1 MPDAGGSA
9 LFERKKIEIAG
20 IELEV
25 HEAGDGPPL
34 LYLHAGGGF
43 RTANPAMPLLVERHR
58 VIAPSHPGF
67 GGSSLPNWM
76 NSVDDFAHV
85 YLELMQRLELKD
97 TVLVGASIGGWVA
110 AEIATKNTSRLSRLV
125 LIGPCGIKIG
135 SRDALDIPDIFAMT
149 PEEFEKRLFRNP
161 EKFHPDFTKMSDE
174 DLAVVARNRQ
184 TMALIAWEPYLHNPK
199 LKHRLQM
206 IDVPTMVIRGDHD
219 GLISAD
225 YAKAYADLIPGAAY
239 QEISEAGHAPDVEQA
254 AVFAKTIWNWMES

>member
-1 MPDAGGSA
+1 MPDAGSSS

-43 RTANPAMPLLVERHR
+43 RTAHPAMPLLVERHR

-161 EKFHPDFTKMSDE
+161 EKFHPDFTKMNDE

-219 GLISAD
+219 GLISVD
-225 YAKAYADLIPGAAY
+225 YAKAFADLIPGAAY